1 MNGHRSL
8 GGGIAAVLAVL
19 AFGGAATCATGEE
32 QPAATGVEA
41 KAAEGGGEIK
51 AAAAAPDAAATGAA
65 ETPAAEPAKSAINV
79 KKLFAANCSWCH
91 DGYGMHAGKG
101 PALAGTLM
109 TEKQV
114 SERIRNGKEGAMPSF
129 RKTLSDEQIAA
140 FASYIKNLKPEN

>member
-1 MNGHRSL
+1 MIGQRYL
-8 GGGIAAVLAVL
+8 GGGVAALVVLL
-19 AFGGAATCATGEE
+19 AIGGAATRAIGEE
-32 QPAATGVEA
+32 QPAATGAEA
-41 KAAEGGGEIK
+41 KAAENSGENK
-51 AAAAAPDAAATGAA
+51 SAAAAPDAAAAGTAD
-65 ETPAAEPAKSAINV
+65 TPAAEPAKPAINV

-91 DGYGMHAGKG
+91 DGYGLHAGKG

-114 SERIRNGKEGAMPSF
+114 SDRIRNGKEGAMPSF